1 MKQLEVLPLF
11 RCSGVPSPPSP
22 PCTGGLG
29 GLFRCSLSQLGNLFY
44 ATTYMSLT
52 EEILSQIQGNPF
64 KGLQKADELWTGL
77 KNNTLPLPDTI
88 KQDDKPL
95 ESLDYDVVICGG
107 TLGILIGA
115 TLAIKGW
122 RVGLI
127 ERGKLQGREQEWNI
141 SRQELEVFV
150 ELNLLS
156 EVELKTA
163 IATEYNP
170 ARLSFPQG
178 NDIWVKD
185 VLNIGVDPV
194 YLLETLKIKFLE
206 AGGIL
211 LENTA
216 YQGSI
221 IHPDGVAVN
230 VTEIHS
236 PRLAGEGLGERSIIL
251 KTRLLIDAMGHF
263 SPLVRQARQGQKP
276 DAVCLVVGTCATGYP
291 NNQTG
296 DIFASFTPLKNQCQ
310 YFWEAF
316 PARDGRTTYLF
327 TYLDANPQRFSLE
340 SLFEDY
346 FKLLPEYQ
354 QIELNQLTFKRAL
367 FGFFPCY
374 KNSPLKMPWNRVLAV
389 GDSSGNQSP
398 LSFGGFGAMVRHL
411 QRLTDGI
418 DQALT
423 TDQLSQNALSL
434 LQPYQPSLSVTWLFQ
449 RSMSVGIQQTIN
461 PEQINQLLTTVF
473 QEMEQLGEP
482 ILKPF
487 LQDVV
492 RFSALTKTLSKTAL
506 SHPGLIFKIIP
517 QVGLISLIDWTIHYW
532 NLGLY
537 TGLYPLAKTLEPMFN
552 KLPLSSQYYYYRWLE
567 AWKYGSGQDYD

>member
-1 MKQLEVLPLF
+1 
-11 RCSGVPSPPSP
+11 
-22 PCTGGLG
+22 
-29 GLFRCSLSQLGNLFY
+29 
-44 ATTYMSLT
+44 MSLT
-52 EEILSQIQGNPF
+52 EEILSQIHGNPF
-64 KGLQKADELWTGL
+64 KSLQKVDELWTEL
-77 KNNTLPLPDTI
+77 KNNTLPLPHTI
-88 KQDDKPL
+88 KQDDQSL

-115 TLAIKGW
+115 TLVMKGW
-122 RVGLI
+122 RVALI

-141 SRQELEVFV
+141 SRKELEVFI

-163 IATEYNP
+163 ISTEYNP
-170 ARLSFPQG
+170 ARLSFP
-178 NDIWVKD
+178 NSDDIWVKN

-194 YLLETLKIKFLE
+194 YLLETLKTKFLE

-221 IHPDGVAVN
+221 IHPNGVEIVN
-230 VTEIHS
+230 SSHLV
-236 PRLAGEGLGERSIIL
+236 AEGSETI

-263 SPLVRQARQGQKP
+263 SPLVRQARQGKKP

-374 KNSPLKMPWNRVLAV
+374 KDSPLKMPWNRVLAV

-418 DQALT
+418 DHALT

-473 QEMEQLGEP
+473 QGMEQLGEP

-492 RFSALTKTLSKTAL
+492 QFSALTKTLSKTAMT
-506 SHPGLIFKIIP
+506 HPDLIFKIIP
-517 QVGLISLIDWTIHYW
+517 QVGLMSLIDWTIHYW

-537 TGLYPLAKTLEPMFN
+537 TGLYPLGKTLEPMFK

-567 AWKYGSGQDYD
+567 AWKYGSGQDYE